1 MPIFVLR
8 CMGGT
13 WPCDKYLTPS
23 QPGLHLPACSR
34 AVAKVKLTP
43 GLQMRARATPPPKNA
58 STPKRL
64 LQSSRCLRV
73 SSSAGLSRA
82 FPMPRLSV
90 GRGLGAGGGRALP
103 VQVEGGDLCI
113 VPLEVNEVEEI
124 LRSLFLTF
132 LPGGEQ
138 GS

>member
-1 MPIFVLR
+1 
-8 CMGGT
+8 
-13 WPCDKYLTPS
+13 
-23 QPGLHLPACSR
+23 
-34 AVAKVKLTP
+34 
-43 GLQMRARATPPPKNA
+43 
-58 STPKRL
+58 
-64 LQSSRCLRV
+64 
-73 SSSAGLSRA
+73 
-82 FPMPRLSV
+82 MPRLSV